1 MGDKF
6 VCCKGLGRHVSW
18 EIGLF
23 IVRVLGGMFGLL
35 VKVLIS
41 AHELWPFLL
50 LNSLCLV
57 YISLKMFNACGT
69 DIKKNKKI
77 SDTDNNNVSSG
88 SCQIF

>member
-18 EIGLF
+18 EISLF
-23 IVRVLGGMFGLL
+23 VVRALGGMFRML

-41 AHELWPFLL
+41 AHGLCPFLL
-50 LNSLCLV
+50 SNSLCLV
-57 YISLKMFNACGT
+57 YFPLKMFNACGT
-69 DIKKNKKI
+69 DILKNKIKC
-77 SDTDNNNVSSG
+77 DTDNKVNSG